1 MFELF
6 KIMPLPTPE
15 LFVPVPTI
23 SRVSDKKMADY
34 TITLTI
40 PIQWN
45 TMSENEKE
53 EEWKDQVEPTLYDFY
68 HVNKI

>member
-23 SRVSDKKMADY
+23 SRVSDKKMAVVLILSFVF
-34 TITLTI
+34 TNGIVL
-40 PIQWN
+40 
-45 TMSENEKE
+45 
-53 EEWKDQVEPTLYDFY
+53 QVCPPFVERKKY
-68 HVNKI
+68 